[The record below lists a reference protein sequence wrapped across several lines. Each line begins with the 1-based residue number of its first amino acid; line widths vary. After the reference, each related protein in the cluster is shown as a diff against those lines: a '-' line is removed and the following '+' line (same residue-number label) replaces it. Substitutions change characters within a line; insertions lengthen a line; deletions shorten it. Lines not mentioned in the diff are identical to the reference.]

1 MRNRT
6 VLWVLFSITLTI
18 LIIVTAGLIYFYP
31 GRSVLRPLLATFD
44 SDKVTIRIIPQI
56 PAASTRK
63 PTTGSVIIDGRRADL
78 PEMAPDQE
86 ETTEITDKPI
96 IEETK
101 EAVAEPIVEAITE
114 VLEEVTVELDPETP
128 IGNVDLPLFVPDPAP
143 ERSIELDTPA
153 IDEVISEP
161 VVELELVVE
170 LEAVAEPIVE
180 AITEVLEEVTVEL
193 DPEPVVEPEPAVD
206 PEPEPEPEPEP
217 AVEPE
222 PEPEPELEPEEL
234 YYVIPTIEPRYW
246 TVAGTYPTVNKAEL
260 GLNLLQKSGLSG
272 TIAVI
277 SNQEFQLR
285 LGPYGSVEQAI
296 AMTNTV
302 NNLAGFKDTAAVK
315 ITIPR

>member
-114 VLEEVTVELDPETP
+114 VLEEVR
-128 IGNVDLPLFVPDPAP
+128 N
-143 ERSIELDTPA
+143 R
-153 IDEVISEP
+153 
-161 VVELELVVE
+161 
-170 LEAVAEPIVE
+170 
-180 AITEVLEEVTVEL
+180 
-193 DPEPVVEPEPAVD
+193 
-206 PEPEPEPEPEP
+206 
-217 AVEPE
+217 
-222 PEPEPELEPEEL
+222 
-234 YYVIPTIEPRYW
+234 
-246 TVAGTYPTVNKAEL
+246 
-260 GLNLLQKSGLSG
+260 
-272 TIAVI
+272 
-277 SNQEFQLR
+277 
-285 LGPYGSVEQAI
+285 
-296 AMTNTV
+296 
-302 NNLAGFKDTAAVK
+302 
-315 ITIPR
+315 